1 MCCTLSAFWTLT
13 PGKFLDMRIAFDG
26 TVLHGRKSGVG
37 YYCEELLKAL
47 LAFDKEDHFLVF
59 SHQQLALNLPSSN
72 GNLKFV
78 DSVQFPIRAFYL
90 HLMLPR
96 VLDAIGPDIC
106 HYTNFLAPVS
116 EERPYVVTI
125 HDMGVEVLRHA
136 HPLTK
141 REYTKRLIPRIA
153 RRARLIITN
162 SEYSKWEIVRHLG
175 IPEDRIRVT
184 PLAASAEFEPVGV
197 QPANPYF
204 LYVGNLEPR
213 KNLER
218 LVEAF
223 ARMPAK
229 DHQLIIAGNRWYQG
243 GAPEQKARSLG
254 LNGRVQFLG
263 YVPRGDLPALYSGAT
278 ALVYPSLLEGFGLPI
293 VEAMACGAPVITSD
307 NSSMREVAG
316 EAAVLV
322 DPRNVREMTEAMTR
336 VAEDQSLRQELSAK
350 GLKRAGEFSWR
361 KTAELTVQTYRE
373 ALGMG
378 SHSPARRG
386 GEYGAITAAIH
397 KTIEYARLFEYPL
410 TASELHER
418 LFDVQVDQPTFQR
431 VFDSLELKSD
441 EHLLQLRA
449 EREKISDIAI
459 RDVQRRLRTL
469 ASMPFVRMIAFS
481 GSTAH
486 RNMTSTEDVD
496 LFMIVE
502 DGKLWAVFL
511 WAIVWA
517 KIKGLRKRL
526 CMNYL
531 ISDRALPL
539 LEMDLFTAQQVASLK
554 PIYGKTIYDRFIAA
568 NPFVQR
574 RFPNFERRR
583 HRDRYPEIETGPL
596 KHIVELLL
604 RLGAVQILERLS
616 RSVMKRY
623 LIKKRTPLSEIQ
635 LDTRRLKL
643 HLHSHKPAVLE
654 KF

>member
-449 EREKISDIAI
+449 EREKISDSAI